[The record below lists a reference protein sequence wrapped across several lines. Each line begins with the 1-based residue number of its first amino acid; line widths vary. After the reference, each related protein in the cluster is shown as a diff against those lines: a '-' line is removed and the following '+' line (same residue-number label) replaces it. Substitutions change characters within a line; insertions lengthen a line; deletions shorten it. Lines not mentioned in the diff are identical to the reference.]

1 MKKKMLISIAI
12 ISILLLNCIA
22 PILKVAAG
30 TDIRVMFEKKS
41 VVFNDLFEEDITK
54 SEVITTFQALLELM
68 KKQIVKAMQTKFE
81 DVIYITL
88 NEDVD
93 KESINMQELKK
104 TEEAYG

>member
-1 MKKKMLISIAI
+1 
-12 ISILLLNCIA
+12 
-22 PILKVAAG
+22 
-30 TDIRVMFEKKS
+30 
-41 VVFNDLFEEDITK
+41 
-54 SEVITTFQALLELM
+54 M